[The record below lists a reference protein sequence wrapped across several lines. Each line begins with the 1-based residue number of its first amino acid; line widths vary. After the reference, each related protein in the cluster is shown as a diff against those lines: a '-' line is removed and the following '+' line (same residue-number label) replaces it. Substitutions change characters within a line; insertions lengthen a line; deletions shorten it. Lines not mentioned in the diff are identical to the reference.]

1 MSSIVSRR
9 PPVFGSVSQ
18 ANERRWMSIRFGTST
33 VLLRRAKLRRD
44 RRASTAAKKR
54 LLRRATDGQRRAHG
68 ARPAKI
74 AQVIGALKWAAG
86 AHGPR
91 PRLSRMWRDVGLPDG
106 YGYRPAPTVYR
117 KMGICERNLKGR
129 PREGRGRS
137 SGPELAAARP
147 ASCRRRAAAAPGG
160 AISVRPRRRPPR
172 VPV

>member
-54 LLRRATDGQRRAHG
+54 LLRRATDGQRRAHE

-74 AQVIGALKWAAG
+74 AHAIGALKG
-86 AHGPR
+86 CR
-91 PRLSRMWRDVGLPDG
+91 CSRTPPSTFAYVARRHTPDG

-117 KMGICERNLKGR
+117 KMGGCERNLKTT
-129 PREGRGRS
+129 REERMQIR
-137 SGPELAAARP
+137 ARLV
-147 ASCRRRAAAAPGG
+147 GG
-160 AISVRPRRRPPR
+160 HA
-172 VPV
+172 